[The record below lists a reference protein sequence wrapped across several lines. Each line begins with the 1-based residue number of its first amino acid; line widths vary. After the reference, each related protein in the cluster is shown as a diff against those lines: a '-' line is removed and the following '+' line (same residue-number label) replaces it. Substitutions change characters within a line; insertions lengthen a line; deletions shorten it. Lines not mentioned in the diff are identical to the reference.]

1 MNEST
6 ASLPLAVRYGITLP
20 VAVSGQSTVS
30 RFDSVNGQEFTF
42 GSASQEIR
50 INVSSPSFLLGS
62 ESYLQFEI
70 KNSDTTNALK
80 FMGSANDCIESLRIE
95 SNGVELERI
104 DGYNMI
110 TAILKRYTSISDTM
124 TQLFEGAPNRN
135 QSSASAMLATGS
147 AIKAGESRTFC
158 IRLNSGFLSGGDL
171 KKAIPLVGT
180 GGFTIVVRLATVADG
195 FCQVKDADG
204 TQATASAAANTIKM
218 VNPRFYAP
226 CFQID
231 DSGFGQRY
239 STMLNSMGIEWSA
252 VTSKRYTN
260 QLQSVAGPTQT
271 VLQLN
276 DRSLSLRGFV
286 TAIRPYAESE
296 KNNSFVADM
305 SRVTRYR
312 YLVSGQEM
320 PLGGIDY
327 TSKAPSRAYFESLKL
342 FGSMANSDSNMT
354 FTGFTTAAVDSS
366 DGSDSDNSIKYTLG
380 TACVDLKKYG
390 DNNLNLTG
398 LNTAM
403 STIPSTVELYT
414 TAIAKT
420 TRVDTFAIV
429 DSVYRLDA
437 NGAFSSV
444 Y

>member
-1 MNEST
+1 MEST
-6 ASLPLAVRYGITLP
+6 QSLPLAVRYGITLP
-20 VAVSGQSTVS
+20 VAVSGQSTMS

-70 KNSDTTNALK
+70 ANADATNAAK

-110 TAILKRYTSISDTM
+110 TTILNRYTSFSDAI
-124 TQLFEGAPNRN
+124 TQGFEGAPLRTSTALGVISGN
-135 QSSASAMLATGS
+135 ST
-147 AIKAGESRTFC
+147 IKAATSRTFC
-158 IRLNSGFLSGGDL
+158 IRLNSGFLSGGSL
-171 KKAIPLVGT
+171 RKALPLIGT
-180 GGFTIVVRLATVADG
+180 GGFTMVLRLATVADA
-195 FCQVKDADG
+195 FCQVKNADG
-204 TQATASAAANTIKM
+204 AQATASIGAGNLKM

-231 DSGFGQRY
+231 DAGFGQRY
-239 STMLNSMGIEWSA
+239 STMLNSMGIEWSG

-260 QLQSVAGPTQT
+260 QLQAVAGPTQT

-286 TAIRPYAESE
+286 TAMRPYSENE
-296 KNNSFVADM
+296 KNNSFLTDM

-312 YLVSGQEM
+312 YLISGQEM

-327 TSKAPSRAYFESLKL
+327 KPNAAGRAYFESLKL
-342 FGSMANSDSNMT
+342 FGSMAKADSSISYAN
-354 FTGFTTAAVDSS
+354 FTGTGFDTNGAANVDCSL
-366 DGSDSDNSIKYTLG
+366 KYTLG

-403 STIPSTVELYT
+403 STVPSTVEIYT
-414 TAIAKT
+414 EAIAAT
-420 TRVDTFAIV
+420 TRIDTFAIV
-429 DSVYRLDA
+429 DVVYRLDQ
-437 NGAFSSV
+437 NGSFSSV

>member
-1 MNEST
+1 MEST
-6 ASLPLAVRYGITLP
+6 QSLPLAVRYGITLP
-20 VAVSGQSTVS
+20 VAVSGQSTMS
-30 RFDSVNGQEFTF
+30 RFDSVNGQEFAF

-70 KNSDTTNALK
+70 ANADATNAAK

-110 TAILKRYTSISDTM
+110 TTILKRYTSVSDTT
-124 TQLFEGAPNRN
+124 TQIFEGAPLR
-135 QSSASAMLATGS
+135 SSDAAAVIAGNST
-147 AIKAGESRTFC
+147 IKAATSRTFC
-158 IRLNSGFLSGGDL
+158 IRLNSGFLSGGSL
-171 KKAIPLVGT
+171 RKALPLIGT
-180 GGFTIVVRLATVADG
+180 GGFTMVLRLATVADA
-195 FCQVKDADG
+195 FCQVKNADG
-204 TQATASAAANTIKM
+204 AQATASIGAGNLKM

-231 DSGFGQRY
+231 DAGFGQRY
-239 STMLNSMGIEWSA
+239 STMLNSMGIEWSG

-260 QLQSVAGPTQT
+260 QLQAVAGPTQT

-286 TAIRPYAESE
+286 TAMRPYSENE
-296 KNNSFVADM
+296 KNNSFLTDM

-312 YLVSGQEM
+312 YLISGQEM

-327 TSKAPSRAYFESLKL
+327 KPNAAGRAYFESLKL
-342 FGSMANSDSNMT
+342 FGSMANADSNISYST
-354 FTGFTTAAVDSS
+354 FTGTGFDTNGAANVDCSL
-366 DGSDSDNSIKYTLG
+366 KYTLG

-403 STIPSTVELYT
+403 STVPSTVEIYT
-414 TAIAKT
+414 EAIAAT
-420 TRVDTFAIV
+420 TRIDTFAIV
-429 DSVYRLDA
+429 DVVYRLDQ
-437 NGAFSSV
+437 NGSFSSV